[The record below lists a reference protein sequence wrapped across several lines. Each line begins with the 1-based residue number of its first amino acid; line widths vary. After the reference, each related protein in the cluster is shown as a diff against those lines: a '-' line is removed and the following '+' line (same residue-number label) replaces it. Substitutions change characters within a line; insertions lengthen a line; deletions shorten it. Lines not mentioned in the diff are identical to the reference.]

1 MLLLS
6 PCMINIYLELII
18 ISSLILLNGFFAM
31 SEIAII
37 SARKPRLQEKA
48 KKGNPGAKIALEL
61 ANSPTK
67 FLSSI
72 QVGITTIG
80 VLNGAFGGA
89 TITRH
94 LQALLL
100 NFKPLAPYS
109 ETISLA
115 LVVIFISYFTLIF
128 GELVPKRLALRE
140 PEEISSII
148 SRPMSLISS
157 IATPFIKL
165 LSFSTDTTLRFLKA
179 RTSTTPLITQEEIT
193 NAIDMGRKAGLVEP
207 DEQRMITRVFEF
219 GDRQAYS
226 IMTPRTDTVWLDL
239 EDPLEENLKTIRE
252 TPHSRFPVV
261 REDPDIIVGI
271 VNAHDLLKSTANLN
285 QVKLEKY
292 LHTPLFIP
300 EHMPLLKVLELFRHH
315 QLHFAVVIDEY
326 GGFSGIITPIDILQA
341 IVGELPADEPQMPT
355 IRKENDKFWII
366 DGSLPIQEFKVYF
379 NVGEMPE
386 EQRYSTLSGFAMMI
400 LGHVPKTGDR
410 FSWNGYHFQITEMSN
425 QKVKKLRMHINIQKS

>member
-1 MLLLS
+1 
-6 PCMINIYLELII
+6 MINIYLELII

-100 NFKPLAPYS
+100 NFKPLATYS

-157 IATPFIKL
+157 ITTPFIKL

-292 LHTPLFIP
+292 LHTP
-300 EHMPLLKVLELFRHH
+300 
-315 QLHFAVVIDEY
+315 
-326 GGFSGIITPIDILQA
+326 
-341 IVGELPADEPQMPT
+341 
-355 IRKENDKFWII
+355 
-366 DGSLPIQEFKVYF
+366 SLYP
-379 NVGEMPE
+379 NTCPC
-386 EQRYSTLSGFAMMI
+386 
-400 LGHVPKTGDR
+400 
-410 FSWNGYHFQITEMSN
+410 
-425 QKVKKLRMHINIQKS
+425 

>member
-1 MLLLS
+1 
-6 PCMINIYLELII
+6 MINIYLELII

-100 NFKPLAPYS
+100 NFKPLATYS

-140 PEEISSII
+140 PEK
-148 SRPMSLISS
+148 SLPLSPSYEPYLIHRY
-157 IATPFIKL
+157 PFIKL

-400 LGHVPKTGDR
+400 LGHVPKTGDT
-410 FSWNGYHFQITEMSN
+410 SHGTDTIFQITDVKS
-425 QKVKKLRMHINIQKS
+425 KVKTQDAYQYSEI